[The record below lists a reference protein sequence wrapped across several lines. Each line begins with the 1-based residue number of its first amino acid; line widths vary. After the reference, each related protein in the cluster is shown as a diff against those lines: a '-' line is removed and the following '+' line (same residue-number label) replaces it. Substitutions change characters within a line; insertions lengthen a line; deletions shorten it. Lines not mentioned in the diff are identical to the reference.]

1 MKPLAYNHFGEIV
14 CEDAL
19 GARGAG
25 RSASRLDMEPEGPTS
40 SRFLRCDINT
50 AESFWLAAVAF
61 CSQPTSRRIPIN
73 EFFKL
78 CCRHLLP
85 ADRELALPI
94 FVVEALH
101 AFYRSRQPLFDHSN
115 ATALSFKILEQE
127 FDDLGF
133 TRALAR
139 LPALSS
145 LAVPRAVL
153 ALRALSRRGSLPR
166 LLPSTPYFDPF
177 DLTDAA
183 CPRPSGGVIPW
194 SLSEASRLTP
204 LKPNGREES
213 KSQSLSDLVIR
224 FEGETVF
231 IDRTG
236 VPTLSLSLSSAITA
250 IADSKATQIGT
261 TGRHPYVPLTGS
273 GAGESSLT
281 TSLRLAHERLRQDLS
296 EDLPEWDTYVSN
308 LLDIPVQELAHRLSA
323 EQIDACRLAARS
335 FSARKAFILA
345 DETGLGKGRSLAA
358 LAKAFLRLG
367 RKVVFMTEKKH
378 LFSDFWRDLGKVY
391 GEEEVP
397 VPFLLHPKGRILTA
411 SGATVV
417 KAPSLVKYKEQLATQ
432 QISEAL
438 LFTTYSQFN
447 RDAKQSDKF
456 QALLAHLDGALLI
469 LDESHNASGESQ
481 TRSNIF
487 AFIDAADK
495 CIFSSATYAKHEQAF
510 ELYAS
515 ATPLTRNEMSLLL
528 ASFTG
533 GDPLAAS
540 NSIAHGLVSVGSMVR
555 REHMPEPDA
564 DSRLVAPDPGTQ
576 LLILERRHA
585 LHLALDSLFL
595 LQERIDGAKQRM
607 GEPPDASWMRLGGV
621 LARVCKQ
628 FNLLSKIDLACDITE
643 TLLLQGKKPVLALE
657 STFESFLKA
666 QLDWLDKGGASFA
679 LFDGTDEQSETE
691 ESGSRTLPAKD
702 LSFQALFR
710 LVIES
715 VAPHDLLIQL
725 KDPTIGTAKI
735 SAMTAAENLPDWLAS
750 PLDLLRS
757 RLGARGRKVGEI
769 SGRSSQLIELEN
781 GMIEVRGRAID
792 EREILVR
799 QFNAGELDVLI
810 LTQAGAS
817 GISLHAAPEFADKRP
832 RAFIEL
838 EICANPSQRMQ
849 FLGRV
854 RRKGQVVSPEYLV
867 VTSGSPY
874 EHRLIER
881 ATGKQRMLSGLTS
894 ATQSLAA
901 GSLSVANRLLSP
913 QGDRIAE
920 EWLKSHPE
928 VARRLGID
936 IIYGSKPM
944 NGDSLSERLL
954 KRLPLLAAGIQDEI
968 FAFINAAL
976 DIEQRIS
983 LAGLDGIAYLR
994 DPLLIRSAPIW
1005 GPATAK
1011 EKSTR
1016 PQAFE
1021 AVVYLQEWVCI
1032 PPVGNIGSAYAAERI
1047 EAARINMRDGRV
1059 DNLHAATGRALK
1071 QSNLPVE
1078 LRERLQTMR
1087 SAASH
1092 LAPGAK
1098 IRLTHPDTGRPLD
1111 GILVEIEPPANPKW
1125 ELHPSQWGLSAIF
1138 PGQPFELRFSLASFF
1153 FDPCAYLEMTAA
1165 PPARVWDSFQERP
1178 YHFATFDGH
1187 CGYSRWFA
1195 DQLGCRSV
1203 ARFDDAQG
1211 TARELSI
1218 SPPDATLERASRWK
1232 IPLIDPRLT
1241 LQLLQHDT
1249 QLALDNAVYEGG
1261 DPTALISPT
1270 GGGWTLAMARPL
1282 HDTVMDYALDR
1293 RLGPRRYHSTE
1304 QGQMVTRFVSV
1315 RDIHAVVP
1323 MLHGRQCRFFAP
1335 SNRARWHANALELLL
1350 LAAKPAKKRAG
1361 KR

>member
-1 MKPLAYNHFGEIV
+1 MMKPLAYNHLGEIV
-14 CEDAL
+14 CENDL

-25 RSASRLDMEPEGPTS
+25 RAKSRLDMEPAGGGGP
-40 SRFLRCDINT
+40 RFLRCDLE
-50 AESFWLAAVAF
+50 APESAWLVAVAF
-61 CSQPTSRRIPIN
+61 CSQPAGRRIPIN

-78 CCRHLLP
+78 CCRHLAP
-85 ADRELALPI
+85 VDRERALPI

-101 AFYRSRQPLFDHSN
+101 AFYRSRQPLFDHSR
-115 ATALSFKILEQE
+115 ATAESFRALEQE
-127 FDDLGF
+127 FDDLGLA
-133 TRALAR
+133 RALAR
-139 LPALSS
+139 FPALAG
-145 LAVPRAVL
+145 LAAPRCVL
-153 ALRALSRRGSLPR
+153 ALRAAARRGAIPR
-166 LLPSTPYFDPF
+166 LLPAEPFFDPF
-177 DLTDAA
+177 DLTDYA
-183 CPRPSGGVIPW
+183 CPRPTAALW
-194 SLSEASRLTP
+194 SLSEAARLARPGAGKPGARGLNDIFVRVDGNLMSIELARDP
-204 LKPNGREES
+204 L
-213 KSQSLSDLVIR
+213 L
-224 FEGETVF
+224 
-231 IDRTG
+231 
-236 VPTLSLSLSSAITA
+236 TLSLDESLMVISA
-250 IADSKATQIGT
+250 SKATQIGT
-261 TGRHPYVPLTGS
+261 TGRHPYVPLTS
-273 GAGESSLT
+273 SSAAESSLT

-296 EDLPEWDTYVSN
+296 DDLPEWDAYVSR
-308 LLDIPVQELAHRLSA
+308 LLDIPEDELSRRLSA

-335 FSARKAFILA
+335 FGSRKAFILA
-345 DETGLGKGRSLAA
+345 DETGLGKGRALAA

-378 LFSDFWRDLGKVY
+378 LFSDFWRDLSNVY
-391 GEEEVP
+391 GDEGP
-397 VPFLLHPKGRILTA
+397 PLPFLLHPKGRILTA
-411 SGATVV
+411 AGQTVA
-417 KAPSLVKYKEQLATQ
+417 KAPSLAKYKERLASKT
-432 QISEAL
+432 IAEPL

-456 QALLAHLDGALLI
+456 QAVLSHLDGALLI

-481 TRSNIF
+481 TRANIF

-515 ATPLTRNEMSLLL
+515 ATPLTRNEMALLL

-564 DSRLVAPDPGTQ
+564 ESRLIAPDAEAQ
-576 LLILERRHA
+576 ELIASRRHA
-585 LHLALDSLFL
+585 LHLALDALFSL
-595 LQERIDGAKQRM
+595 QDRIDWAKQRM
-607 GEPPDASWMRLGGV
+607 GEDPDASWMRLGGA

-628 FNLLSKIDLACDITE
+628 FNLLSKIDLACDVTE
-643 TLLLQGKKPVLALE
+643 ELASQGKKPVLALE

-666 QLDWLDKGGASFA
+666 QLAWLDNGGAPLS
-679 LFDGTDEQSETE
+679 LLEGEEETSEGDEQ
-691 ESGSRTLPAKD
+691 GARTLPAKD

-715 VAPHDLLIQL
+715 VAPQDLLRRL
-725 KDPTIGTAKI
+725 ADSAIGAAKAA
-735 SAMTAAENLPDWLAS
+735 AMAAANDLPEWLAS

-757 RLGARGRKVGEI
+757 RLRAKGRTVGEI
-769 SGRSSQLIELEN
+769 SGRSSQLDELEN
-781 GMIEVRGRAID
+781 GMVAVNARAVD

-817 GISLHAAPEFADKRP
+817 GISLHAAPEFADRRP
-832 RAFIEL
+832 RAFVEL

-920 EWLKSHPE
+920 EWLKSHPDA
-928 VARRLGID
+928 ARRLGID
-936 IIYGSKPM
+936 VVHGSKPL

-968 FAFINAAL
+968 FSFINSAL
-976 DIEQRIS
+976 DIEQR
-983 LAGLDGIAYLR
+983 LPLPGHEGTPYLR
-994 DPLLIRSAPIW
+994 DPLLIRCAPIW
-1005 GPATAK
+1005 GPTNARERSAA
-1011 EKSTR
+1011 

-1021 AVVYLQEWVCI
+1021 PVVYLQEWTCV
-1032 PPVGNIGSAYAAERI
+1032 PPVGNLGSATAIERI
-1047 EAARINMRDGRV
+1047 EAARLNMLDGRI
-1059 DNLHAATGRALK
+1059 DSLHAATERAL
-1071 QSNLPVE
+1071 QRANLPSE
-1078 LRERLQTMR
+1078 LRDRLLTMR
-1087 SAASH
+1087 AAASH

-1098 IRLTHPDTGRPLD
+1098 IRLTHPDTGRPLE
-1111 GILVEIEPPANPKW
+1111 GVLVEIEPPANQLW
-1125 ELHPSQWGLSAIF
+1125 ELHPSQWSLGAIF
-1138 PGQPFELRFSLASFF
+1138 PGQPFELRLSLASFF
-1153 FDPCAYLEMTAA
+1153 ADPCAYLEMSA
-1165 PPARVWDSFQERP
+1165 PPPPRVWDSFQARP

-1195 DQLGCRSV
+1195 EQFGCRSV
-1203 ARFDDAQG
+1203 VRFDDAQG
-1211 TARELSI
+1211 SARELGI
-1218 SPPDATLERASRWK
+1218 APPGATVECSSQWK

-1249 QLALDNAVYEGG
+1249 QLGLDNAAHEGEE
-1261 DPTALISPT
+1261 PTAAIYPT
-1270 GGGWTLAMARPL
+1270 GGGWTLVLARQL
-1282 HDTVMDYALDR
+1282 HDAVVDYALDR
-1293 RLGPRRYHSTE
+1293 RLGGRRYHVT
-1304 QGQMVTRFVSV
+1304 QHGQMVTRFISV

-1335 SNRARWHANALELLL
+1335 PNRIRWHANALELLL
-1350 LAAKPAKKRAG
+1350 LAAKPAKKRNG